1 MELITILSKCDHTLL
16 AQTATWSEIKAIC
29 DDGMKYHTAS
39 VCIPAS
45 FVRQAKDYVGDKL
58 PICTVIGFPNGY
70 DTTASKCF
78 MASDAVEN
86 GADEVDMV
94 INIGWAKEGKF
105 DTVRDEIAA
114 VKKACKGKL
123 LKVIIE
129 TCLLTDE
136 EKIALCKAVSDS
148 GADYIKTSTGFSTG
162 GATFHDVE
170 LFAAHVAPHVKIKA
184 AGGISSLADAEEFIR
199 LGASRLGTSRIV
211 KLAKAMEKNETAAG
225 DGSY

>member
-70 DTTASKCF
+70 DTTAAKCF

-94 INIGWAKEGKF
+94 INIGWAKEGKW
-105 DTVRDEIAA
+105 DEITAEIAA
-114 VKKACKGKL
+114 IKKVCKGKL
-123 LKVIIE
+123 LKVII
-129 TCLLTDE
+129 
-136 EKIALCKAVSDS
+136 
-148 GADYIKTSTGFSTG
+148 
-162 GATFHDVE
+162 
-170 LFAAHVAPHVKIKA
+170 
-184 AGGISSLADAEEFIR
+184 
-199 LGASRLGTSRIV
+199 
-211 KLAKAMEKNETAAG
+211 
-225 DGSY
+225 

>member
-1 MELITILSKCDHTLL
+1 M
-16 AQTATWSEIKAIC
+16 
-29 DDGMKYHTAS
+29 
-39 VCIPAS
+39 
-45 FVRQAKDYVGDKL
+45 GDKL

-70 DTTASKCF
+70 DTTAAKCF
-78 MASDAVEN
+78 MASDAVAN

-94 INIGWAKEGKF
+94 INIGWAKDGLWEKI
-105 DTVRDEIAA
+105 TEEIAA
-114 VKKACKGKL
+114 VKAACSGKL

-136 EKIALCKAVSDS
+136 EKIALCRCVSDS
-148 GADYIKTSTGFSTG
+148 GADYIKTSTGFSKA

-184 AGGISSLADAEEFIR
+184 AGGISSLADAEKFIT

-211 KLAKAMEKNETAAG
+211 KIAKGLE
-225 DGSY
+225 GSGY